1 MEPDSAE
8 LSSVATSLEDLSSR
22 LAHLAEGY
30 LEIGDDTAAADL
42 FEVERA
48 LQMGQRRLEQL
59 IRRQP

>member
-8 LSSVATSLEDLSSR
+8 LSSVATSLDDLASR